1 MNVEFKYR
9 GQSAI
14 VSTLHESRAAF
25 ATNTLRE
32 ATFFRGTLRD
42 PLLVREGLAALH
54 AVVVSDL
61 RYHPKDRLAFRAWL
75 EEQDR
80 RFLAGLGASSEATR
94 KQMKVIAARLDE
106 LDKIK
111 QARLRPFHDARRR
124 YFEYV
129 FHNQSELMFIL
140 DPVITIHPDELA
152 MEAFSRDESS
162 YARLAVKY
170 DRFASID
177 AFECGTTNI
186 DFTDRLHRDL
196 DRMRTYR
203 ATRFEVQ
210 PSGFT
215 VGSGDGAVH
224 KEKKVD
230 LPESWV
236 KGFLQVHSTMAMGLH
251 RFTLAPIDLFNICRF
266 LARHHAK
273 TSPRALR
280 YELEPG
286 RRVRVVFEPWEHVIE
301 LSPTAIYEGPKPLSV
316 RTWGRDRLRVLQ
328 RLLPVVEKVDVY
340 VAGQLGLPSVYVADL
355 GDLTFTL
362 ALSGWT
368 ENDWSGGA
376 KFDLLTRR
384 LAVSA
389 AELTSV
395 YESLRATRYAT
406 DVSIAQAT
414 GLGVEKARSAASH
427 LCQIGRAMYDLG
439 GGVFRHRELFAVPF
453 TAADAAAAVKPAE
466 TETDPEAKAARTIF
480 QRGDVRVIARRPVS
494 TGFKLSGSAKG
505 VDGGR
510 VRPLVSVD
518 HAGQI
523 LEGTCTCA
531 FFKKHQMTR
540 GPCQHLLALRLAHMA
555 RLSEEDK
562 GGN

>member
-1 MNVEFKYR
+1 VKVQFKYS

-32 ATFFRGTLRD
+32 ATFFRGTLGS
-42 PLLVREGLAALH
+42 PLVFREGLAALH
-54 AVVVSDL
+54 DVVVSDF
-61 RYHPKDRLAFRAWL
+61 RYHPKDRLAFEAWL
-75 EEQDR
+75 EDQDR
-80 RFLAGLGASSEATR
+80 RFLEGLGAKSEEQR
-94 KQMKVIAARLDE
+94 KKMHALAQRLDE
-106 LDKIK
+106 LDQIK
-111 QARLRPFHDARRR
+111 QQRLRPFHSARRQ
-124 YFEYV
+124 YFDYV
-129 FHNQSELMFIL
+129 FHNQYELNFIL
-140 DPVITIHPDELA
+140 DPVITIHPDEVS

-162 YARLAVKY
+162 YARLAAKY
-170 DRFASID
+170 DLFAKID
-177 AFECGTTNI
+177 EFECGTTNI
-186 DFTDRLHRDL
+186 DFTDKLHRQL

-203 ATRFEVQ
+203 STRFEVQ

-215 VGSGDGAVH
+215 VATNDESIH
-224 KEKKVD
+224 KEKKVE
-230 LPESWV
+230 LPDTWV

-251 RFTLAPIDLFNICRF
+251 KFTLAPIDLHNICRF

-286 RRVRVVFEPWEHVIE
+286 RRVRVVFEPWEHAIE
-301 LSPTAIYEGPKPLSV
+301 LSPKAIYQGPKKLSV
-316 RTWGRDRLRVLQ
+316 RTWGRDRLKTLE
-328 RLLPVVEKVDVY
+328 RLLPVVDKVDVY
-340 VAGQLGLPSVYVADL
+340 VAGQLGLPSIYVADL

-376 KFDLLTRR
+376 KFDLLARR

-395 YESLRATRYAT
+395 YESLRSTRYAT
-406 DVSIAQAT
+406 DTAVASAT
-414 GLGVEKARSAASH
+414 GLGVEKARSALSH
-427 LCQIGRAMYDLG
+427 LCQVGRAMYDLG

-453 TAADAAAAVKPAE
+453 TVEEASAAVKPAE
-466 TETDPEAKAARTIF
+466 TETNPEAKAARAIF
-480 QRGDVRVIARRPVS
+480 QSGNVRVIARRPVS
-494 TGFKLSGSAKG
+494 TGFKLSGSARG
-505 VDGGR
+505 SDGGR
-510 VRPLVSVD
+510 VRPLLSVD
-518 HAGQI
+518 HQGQI
-523 LEGTCTCA
+523 IEGTCTCA
-531 FFKKHQMTR
+531 FFKKHQMTQ